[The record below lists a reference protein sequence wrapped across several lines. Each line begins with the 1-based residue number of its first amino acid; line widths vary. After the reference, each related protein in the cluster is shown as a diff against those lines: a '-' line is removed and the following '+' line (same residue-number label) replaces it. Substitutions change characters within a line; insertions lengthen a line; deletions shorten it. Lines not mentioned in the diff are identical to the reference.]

1 MVILKPLKFLECLLR
16 NLDKYV
22 EYTTTLHK
30 VSHCTGKLDVL
41 QLTAIYTVLSYSA
54 FLGGVWCFH
63 ALKLGLYEG

>member
-41 QLTAIYTVLSYSA
+41 QLTAIYTVYLTVL
-54 FLGGVWCFH
+54 FKVGCGVSM
-63 ALKLGLYEG
+63 L